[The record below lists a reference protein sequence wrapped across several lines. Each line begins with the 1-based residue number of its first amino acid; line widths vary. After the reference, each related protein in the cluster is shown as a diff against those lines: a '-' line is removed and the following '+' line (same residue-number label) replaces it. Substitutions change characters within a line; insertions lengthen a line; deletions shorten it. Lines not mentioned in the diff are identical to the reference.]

1 MRTTTLTLAAAALL
15 LTGCGG
21 DDEPADTTTTV
32 ASSSASPTTEELGE
46 DHDDEEHEDHDDGH
60 VDTAC
65 EAELAAMQGDDGQ
78 VLSASVEPELT
89 CPEAVPVVTAVNALH
104 PVGEAPAEL
113 RAEGFE
119 CTVEQDDPDGMR
131 VEVFRCTDDRGTLV
145 WARS

>member
-32 ASSSASPTTEELGE
+32 ASSSASPTTEEL
-46 DHDDEEHEDHDDGH
+46 DADDEEHEDHDDGH

-104 PVGEAPAEL
+104 PVGEAPAGL

>member
-32 ASSSASPTTEELGE
+32 ASSSASPTTEEL
-46 DHDDEEHEDHDDGH
+46 DADAEEHEDHDDGH

-113 RAEGFE
+113 SAEGFE